1 MIFQYSRDIP
11 ASSLLFQKEQQTDIK
26 RRAVERAKQK
36 REEQRAMAA
45 SQTSGVAT
53 PAGDAMEEPPAG
65 LSAMER
71 QKWKM
76 QLKKKKMMEQQAEQ
90 SSTW

>member
-1 MIFQYSRDIP
+1 
-11 ASSLLFQKEQQTDIK
+11 
-26 RRAVERAKQK
+26 
-36 REEQRAMAA
+36 MAA